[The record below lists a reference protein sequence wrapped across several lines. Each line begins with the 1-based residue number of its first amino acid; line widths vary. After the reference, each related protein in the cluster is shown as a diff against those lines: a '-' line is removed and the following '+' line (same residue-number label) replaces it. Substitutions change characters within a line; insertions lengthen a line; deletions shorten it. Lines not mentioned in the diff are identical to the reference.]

1 MPKSHIRLFELEI
14 RKNKTLAEEL
24 FLTADRR
31 VFLAKYVYLAKEHGF
46 VISASEAEAAGILKK
61 RERQFHSQDPL
72 VEEIDKMFRTSGGHS
87 TDFNG

>member
-14 RKNKTLAEEL
+14 RKDKTLAKEL

-46 VISASEAEAAGILKK
+46 VFSASEAEAAGILKK
-61 RERQFHSQDPL
+61 HERQFHSQDPL
-72 VEEIDKMFRTSGGHS
+72 VEEIDKKYRTSLGHS
-87 TDFNG
+87 IDFNG